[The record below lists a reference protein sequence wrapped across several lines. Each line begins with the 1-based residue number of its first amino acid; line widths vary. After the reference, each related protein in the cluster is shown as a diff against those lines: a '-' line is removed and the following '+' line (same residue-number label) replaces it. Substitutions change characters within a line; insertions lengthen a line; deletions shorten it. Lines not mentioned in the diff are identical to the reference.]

1 MDQQGLSMKRSRH
14 VPLNALKAFD
24 AAARH
29 MSFTKA
35 GEELGMTQTAVSYQI
50 KLLEEVLGEPLFL
63 RRPRQVTLTDAGEK
77 LAPRISEAFGIMDEA
92 LAAVGVET
100 NEMLTIHSTATFAQQ
115 WLSRHI
121 GAFQLK
127 HPKIAVRIET
137 SSNVIDFTREQA
149 DVAIR
154 WGKGDW
160 PGLAAHK
167 IMRMDFT
174 PMLSPKLAEQ
184 FAPLREPADL
194 LKLPI
199 VSAGDKWWQQWFS
212 AVGIDDP
219 GLERFP
225 RNEFGTQ
232 AMDAQ
237 IAIAGQGV
245 AILNPG
251 HFADE
256 IAAGRLYQPFPLTLN
271 DDRDYWLAYPENRRN
286 IPKIRAFRTWL
297 IETLPDTETGIAQ

>member
-1 MDQQGLSMKRSRH
+1 MSRQ
-14 VPLNALKAFD
+14 VPLNALRAFD

-35 GEELGMTQTAVSYQI
+35 GEELGMTQTAISYQI
-50 KLLEEVLGEPLFL
+50 KLLEDVLGEPLFL
-63 RRPRQVTLTDAGEK
+63 RRPRQVSLTDAGEK

-92 LAAVGVET
+92 LTAVGVET

-121 GAFQLK
+121 GAFQLQ

-184 FAPLREPADL
+184 FGPLDEPADL

-199 VSAGDKWWQQWFS
+199 ISAGDKWWRQWFS
-212 AVGIDDP
+212 AVGIGDP

-251 HFADE
+251 HFTDE
-256 IAAGRLYQPFPLTLN
+256 IASGRLYQPFPLTLN
-271 DDRDYWLAYPENRRN
+271 DGRDYWLAYPENRRN
-286 IPKIRAFRTWL
+286 IPKIKAFRTWL
-297 IETLPDTETGIAQ
+297 IEMLPDTEAGTAQ